1 MPLIQC
7 HVWEKVRNETEMTPE
22 FLLSVMEISAADLGR
37 LGSTEPV
44 YSRSLRS
51 SHHSPISPI

>member
-51 SHHSPISPI
+51 